1 MGKLRITVL
10 IVSITPMILSFV
22 LYLLLKNKRF
32 VRAFFGVET
41 VNQTTW
47 LPWLFI
53 TIGWFLVSVVIS
65 FLFDL

>member
-32 VRAFFGVET
+32 VKTFFGNEAQ
-41 VNQTTW
+41 NQTGW
-47 LPWLFI
+47 LPWLLI
-53 TIGWFLVSVVIS
+53 TLGWFLVSVVIS